1 MGTVMK
7 KMLRVLILLLPALVA
22 GFSLT
27 PEQRLEAFKVKLVDQ
42 KEQRLEAFKVK
53 LADLKEPKG
62 WTDEYID
69 NILAIAQEIIRSEG
83 LDPAPLPEEEVSF
96 SDTILGI
103 TFHGSAKVYNG
114 QFSGLSTIHRTGNTD
129 FTLDDTTLVLIANL
143 GVSGMSAHYDAR
155 AEFQGISVHASAT
168 AKIDSLD
175 VYLDTEM
182 TLAPGESLQIAD
194 FKVTNIGHISVDVN
208 GLGPLDWILELLVNS
223 IGNSIRGWLA
233 DIISGPL
240 KDILQGLLNDYVP
253 EIPSRL
259 LA

>member
-1 MGTVMK
+1 MGVIK
-7 KMLRVLILLLPALVA
+7 KMLRVLVLLSPALVA

-129 FTLDDTTLVLIANL
+129 FTLDDTTLVLIA
-143 GVSGMSAHYDAR
+143 
-155 AEFQGISVHASAT
+155 
-168 AKIDSLD
+168 KIDSLD

-194 FKVTNIGHISVDVN
+194 FKVTNIGHISVDVD